1 MTTKQER
8 EGLIDRLI
16 GQHQDYPR
24 EDRFGEPLDCR
35 ILGHYYFKQYMLV
48 FINLLP
54 TRVNVGGRFRRV
66 PSGTGRVS
74 TSFFATHC
82 MLRS

>member
-16 GQHQDYPR
+16 GQQDYPR

-35 ILGHYYFKQYMLV
+35 ILGHYYFK
-48 FINLLP
+48 
-54 TRVNVGGRFRRV
+54 
-66 PSGTGRVS
+66 
-74 TSFFATHC
+74 
-82 MLRS
+82 

>member
-35 ILGHYYFKQYMLV
+35 ILGHYYFKVVHARIY
-48 FINLLP
+48 
-54 TRVNVGGRFRRV
+54 
-66 PSGTGRVS
+66 
-74 TSFFATHC
+74 
-82 MLRS
+82 